1 MFLLGKGKIQHMD
14 MPRKS
19 RERTEAPRFCK
30 CADFAW
36 I

>member
-1 MFLLGKGKIQHMD
+1 MFLLVKKKIQLMD

-30 CADFAW
+30 
-36 I
+36 